1 MNTMALW
8 HCATWFLF
16 IYFFYVSM
24 TVIVDMSISAIPVL
38 YAILQLAEA
47 DGRLRRSFSL
57 ISILLKNLVGLFL
70 RPARLPIWVK
80 LPVQLNIQMD
90 YVDGVDGNWTRVQK
104 CYSSLFFTPFLVLIH
119 SKSTTLFLV
128 WIHNIQRTDTILC
141 LFSNLNNYQ
150 HYLIVFWW

>member
-1 MNTMALW
+1 
-8 HCATWFLF
+8 
-16 IYFFYVSM
+16 M
-24 TVIVDMSISAIPVL
+24 TAIVDMSISAIPVL

-90 YVDGVDGNWTRVQK
+90 YVDGVDGN
-104 CYSSLFFTPFLVLIH
+104 
-119 SKSTTLFLV
+119 
-128 WIHNIQRTDTILC
+128 
-141 LFSNLNNYQ
+141 
-150 HYLIVFWW
+150 